1 MMSITARQASSG
13 SAATMTPF
21 PAASPLAFTTRA
33 GKSALLTHFRQLSTA
48 TLHRAEAC
56 VQTRIP
62 TPAFSASF
70 LLRQFHKLVGE
81 NQSSY
86 LYFITS
92 KNHPRD
98 KTSDNYF
105 FPL

>member
-33 GKSALLTHFRQLSTA
+33 GKSALLTHFRQLSTDDA
-48 TLHRAEAC
+48 APSRRMSADAHSHSG
-56 VQTRIP
+56 
-62 TPAFSASF
+62 FSASF
-70 LLRQFHKLVGE
+70 LLRQFHKLIGE

-86 LYFITS
+86 LDFITS
-92 KNHPRD
+92 KKHPRD